1 MGNTDTI
8 NWFYND
14 FDKKTAEAVC
24 KTIDERK
31 ISMGPLTQKL
41 EESFGQ
47 YVGTKYC
54 SSRHKW
60 HHSFMGF
67 NEGVDHRGR

>member
-1 MGNTDTI
+1 MSNTDTI

-31 ISMGPLTQKL
+31 ISMGPLTQTL
-41 EESFGQ
+41 EESFGSMS
-47 YVGTKYC
+47 VR
-54 SSRHKW
+54 SIA
-60 HHSFMGF
+60 
-67 NEGVDHRGR
+67 